1 MISPSQHAED
11 EGSMTVELVLLTPAV
26 FLIALAVLAFGRVTE
41 SNQLV
46 VEASRAGAEA
56 AAVQPNA
63 ASADAGAAES
73 AVVGIFG
80 RAHTCAQA
88 SVTTDTSHF
97 YPGGYVRVTVAC
109 QVNLFDLGVPG
120 WPGTRTVE
128 STATAPIDPYRSVT

>member
-1 MISPSQHAED
+1 MTTPNRGD
-11 EGSMTVELVLLTPAV
+11 EGSITVELVLLTPAV
-26 FLIALAVLAFGRVTE
+26 FLIALAVLGFGRVSE

-73 AVVGIFG
+73 AVVGIFD

-88 SVTTDTSHF
+88 WVSTDTSHF
-97 YPGGYVRVTVAC
+97 YPGGWVKVTVAC
-109 QVNLFDLGVPG
+109 QVSLFDLAVPG
-120 WPGTRTVE
+120 LPGTKTVE
-128 STATAPIDPYRSVT
+128 ASATAPIDPYRAVT